1 VIRILIKEINVFLN
15 SLIAYVIIGVF
26 LTAIGLLLWVFPDTS
41 VLDYGYADMGSFFT
55 LCPYIFMFLI
65 PAITMRMFSEENRNG
80 TMELLLT
87 RPLRDIDIIMGKY
100 LAGLFLVVFSI
111 IPTILYYFTISYLG
125 SPVGNID
132 TAGVI
137 GSYFGIF
144 LLGAVFS
151 SIGIFCS
158 SFTEN
163 QVIAFV
169 VAVFACFL
177 LYFGFSALSAISS
190 FGNIADGIEQMG
202 MLYHY
207 QSMSKG
213 LVDTRDVIYFL
224 SIIAAMLMTTNLV
237 LRSRKW

>member
-224 SIIAAMLMTTNLV
+224 SIIAAMLMTTNLL

>member
-26 LTAIGLLLWVFPDTS
+26 LTAIGLLLWVFPGTS

-190 FGNIADGIEQMG
+190 FDNIADGIEQMG